1 MPRREISE
9 SRAAKLALLQQ
20 LSARRAER
28 SLRDGVGGVSAS
40 KRYIVGLSDS
50 SESGTDTDADAG
62 VDVDIDG
69 ASVSSSSSDTVTSG
83 DREPIASYRAVEA
96 HTKRSEFDIADQLL
110 GALRL
115 NDNDDSSSVPDTH
128 TSPEG
133 TSTPAG
139 THVDP
144 RQFRLLPDLEAK
156 LYDYQRHGVQWMFG
170 LWKVGAG
177 GILADDMGLGKTFQT
192 SCFLSGIMIDSL
204 AKRALVIA
212 PTTLLATW
220 QKELGACGLQNRV
233 LEYTGSSS
241 ARQRAL
247 DSVVRNGGV
256 LLASYGM
263 ILHNAPT
270 LKTHPQHDADE
281 GPLWD
286 VIVMDEGHKLK
297 NPKMQLRHSIDMLP
311 ARQRLILSGTPIQN
325 NLMEM
330 HTLFDVVCPGL
341 LGDSRY
347 FKDHYERRITAG
359 TDKHATVGERE
370 RGAAAAAALRQLVAP
385 YMLRREKKD
394 VLPPKKNSVKEQD
407 ALPIPS
413 IPPTSMQM
421 PLKNDLVVWL
431 RLNPRQRALYQAFLN
446 SDAVRA
452 ALNRTMSPLASLT
465 VLKKLCDHPAL
476 LSESAQEGV
485 LTGVLT
491 GVQDFAGSFIS
502 DGILHTLHAS
512 SGLQASCKT
521 VFVLDLLKIL
531 IPAGHRTLIF
541 SQSRKMLDILEA
553 SLKAANWQ
561 FCRIDGSV
569 PTDERQ
575 ARVNVFQN
583 DHSIQVFLLTS
594 QVGGLGLTLTGADR
608 VVIVDPAW
616 NPSVDSQSVDRAY
629 RIGQTKNVVVYR
641 LISCGTVEDKIY
653 RKQVFK
659 GGLSRT
665 GTESGEQFRYFTA
678 SELRD
683 LYRLDPSESY
693 QSSTMLQLH
702 RLHAHQRKTTPE
714 LDAHLQRVQ
723 SLEGVAGVSDH
734 DLLYSVKAA
743 DGPEPEKGVAGPM
756 PSPAKSV
763 LRGKTFTKKMQGN
776 ATWNGQSSDI
786 SEAFS
791 RALSLSERNKEEN
804 EQFLAC
810 DKELDR
816 LRNVL
821 QKQESLLADGSL
833 ASLLVDGGA
842 KIRAKIMALKQEI
855 ASLEQGNKEKLK
867 KVEGEIVEE
876 PETLSDV
883 KKSLYLAARG
893 LEKMNQVGE
902 GEASNAEV
910 VKEQRSKV
918 QELANKYDAMKSELE
933 GVGASNAATSE

>member
-40 KRYIVGLSDS
+40 KRCIVGLSDS
-50 SESGTDTDADAG
+50 GTDIEA
-62 VDVDIDG
+62 DIDD
-69 ASVSSSSSDTVTSG
+69 ASVSSSSSDTPSSG
-83 DREPIASYRAVEA
+83 DPEPLASYRAVE
-96 HTKRSEFDIADQLL
+96 TQKERSGFDIADQLS

-115 NDNDDSSSVPDTH
+115 NENDDSSNVPGAR
-128 TSPEG
+128 SSQEG

-139 THVDP
+139 TRVAP
-144 RQFRLLPDLEAK
+144 RRFRLLPDLEAK

-192 SCFLSGIMIDSL
+192 CCFLSGILIDSL
-204 AKRALVIA
+204 AKRALVVA

-220 QKELGACGLQNRV
+220 QKELDLCGLQNRV
-233 LEYTGSSS
+233 LEYSGSPL
-241 ARQRAL
+241 ARQRAF

-270 LKTHPQHDADE
+270 LKSHPQHDADE

-297 NPKMQLRHSIDMLP
+297 NPKMQLRQSIDMLP

-330 HTLFDVVCPGL
+330 HTLFDVVCPGI
-341 LGDSRY
+341 LGDARY

-370 RGAAAAAALRQLVAP
+370 RGAMAAADLRQLVAP

-394 VLPPKKNSVKEQD
+394 VLPPKTNSIKEQD
-407 ALPIPS
+407 ALPVPS
-413 IPPTSMQM
+413 TPPTSMQM
-421 PLKNDLVVWL
+421 PMKNDLVVWL

-476 LSESAQEGV
+476 LSENAQLGV
-485 LTGVLT
+485 LTGAHDSLWEGT
-491 GVQDFAGSFIS
+491 SIS
-502 DGILHTLHAS
+502 DGVLQTLEAS
-512 SGLQASCKT
+512 SGLEASCKT
-521 VFVLDLLKIL
+521 VFVLDLLRIL

-553 SLKAANWQ
+553 SPKAANWQ

-569 PTDERQ
+569 PTEERQ
-575 ARVNVFQN
+575 TRVNVFQN
-583 DHSIQVFLLTS
+583 DRSIPVFLLTS
-594 QVGGLGLTLTGADR
+594 QVGGLGLTLTEADR

-665 GTESGEQFRYFTA
+665 GTQSGEQFRYFTA

-683 LYRLDPSESY
+683 LYRLDPLESY
-693 QSSTMLQLH
+693 KSSTMLQLH
-702 RLHAHQRKTTPE
+702 TLHAHQRKATPE

-723 SLEGVAGVSDH
+723 SLEGVVGVSDH

-743 DGPEPEKGVAGPM
+743 DGPDPEKGVAGPI

-763 LRGKTFTKKMQGN
+763 LRGMQQPLQRGKTFAKTGN
-776 ATWNGQSSDI
+776 VTWNGQSSDI

-791 RALSLSERNKEEN
+791 RALSLSERNKEETKQ
-804 EQFLAC
+804 EAR

-833 ASLLVDGGA
+833 ASSLVDGGA
-842 KIRAKIMALKQEI
+842 KIRAKILALKQEI
-855 ASLEQGNKEKLK
+855 ASLEQGNKDKIK
-867 KVEGEIVEE
+867 KVEGEIDGE
-876 PETLSDV
+876 PETLSTV
-883 KKSLYLAARG
+883 KKSLYLAAKR
-893 LEKMNQVGE
+893 LERMNQADKGE
-902 GEASNAEV
+902 MSNEEV
-910 VKEQRSKV
+910 VKQLRREV
-918 QELANKYDAMKSELE
+918 QELANKYDAMKSEQ
-933 GVGASNAATSE
+933 ATLPPANE